1 MQPTSIHRHIEK
13 RSMFQ
18 TDLPQGT
25 AEGTISL
32 LFGHPD
38 PTTLLTPDMRE
49 ALTSVMNSPQFYGA
63 FQYGPEQGT
72 KALIKY
78 LTDKLNHEQQLDVQT
93 DNVMI
98 TAGSTGAVDM
108 VTRLFAPPGS
118 IVLVESPSY
127 ADSLHV
133 LRDHHVDLRGI
144 PMDDQGMVV
153 TELERVL
160 ADLSAANDLPSMLY
174 TIPNYHNPTGI
185 TLVESRRM
193 EILELAKRYGF
204 LILED
209 DVYHDLGFEGTVPRS
224 FYALSSGKGV
234 LSVGSF
240 SKTFAPGLRVGWLVA
255 EKHIIEQ
262 CVNCGVLQMGG
273 GSNPFAAQYIA
284 EFCAKG
290 YLEPHLQ
297 NLRAIYK
304 RRCDVALTAL
314 SRYMPSD
321 IRWTHP
327 TGGFFLWLT
336 LPESVLASD
345 VKRVA
350 KERGLSFAL
359 GEGFFIDP
367 ADGRHNLRIAFSFA
381 SLPDLER
388 GIDLL
393 AHVIES
399 VREGVI

>member
-1 MQPTSIHRHIEK
+1 
-13 RSMFQ
+13 MFQ
-18 TDLPQGT
+18 PDLPQGT

-38 PTTLLTPDMRE
+38 PATLLTPAMRD
-49 ALTSVMNSPQFYGA
+49 ALTSVINSPQFFGA

-78 LTDKLNHEQQLDVQT
+78 LTDKLNHDQQLGVQT

-118 IVLVESPSY
+118 IVLVEAPSY

-133 LRDHHVDLRGI
+133 LRDHHVHLRGI
-144 PMDDQGMVV
+144 PMDDQGLIV

-160 ADLSAANDLPSMLY
+160 VELSAINDLPSLLY

-185 TLVESRRM
+185 TLVESRRL
-193 EILELAKRYGF
+193 EILELATRYGF
-204 LILED
+204 RILED
-209 DVYHDLGFEGTVPRS
+209 DVYHDLGFGGTVPRS
-224 FYALSSGKGV
+224 FYALSGGKGV
-234 LSVGSF
+234 FSVGSF

-255 EKHIIEQ
+255 AKEIIEQ

-284 EFCAKG
+284 EFCTGG
-290 YLEPHLQ
+290 YLEPHIDS
-297 NLRAIYK
+297 LRAIYK
-304 RRCDVALTAL
+304 QRCDVALTAL
-314 SRYMPSD
+314 SRYMPAD
-321 IRWTHP
+321 VRWTHP
-327 TGGFFLWLT
+327 MGGFFLWLT
-336 LPESVLASD
+336 LPDTIMASD

-367 ADGRHNLRIAFSFA
+367 ADGHHNLRIAFSFA
-381 SLPDLER
+381 ALPDLEH
-388 GIDLL
+388 GIGIL
-393 AHVIES
+393 AEVIEA
-399 VREGVI
+399 VRQGSKE